1 MKKKLQNRKGFTLI
15 ELLVAI
21 VILAI
26 IVVLS
31 IPQISN
37 LIDSNSDR
45 IFDAYE
51 ETIRTS
57 GKLYTDAYNQDMF
70 GNNTSGCYDIEYS
83 AMEDKKL
90 IKDVNIHNATCNG
103 GSQKKTFVR
112 VYKSGDVY
120 KYKVSKT
127 RKRMRRSHN
136 AMEIPGMAKC
146 PSCGEMITPHR
157 VCPNCGTYKGKKVV
171 ETKDAE

>member
-45 IFDAYE
+45 KFETYE
-51 ETIRTS
+51 ETIKS
-57 GKLYTDAYNQDMF
+57 SAKLYTDAYNQDMF

-83 AMEDKKL
+83 AMEEKNL
-90 IKDVNIHNATCNG
+90 IKDVNIHNATCKG
-103 GSQKKTFVR
+103 GAQKKTFVR
-112 VYKSGDVY
+112 VYKSGDLY
-120 KYKVSKT
+120 RYKVSILCTDKNNVSTVLYSNLIEGDIAGDIEFCDGKT
-127 RKRMRRSHN
+127 
-136 AMEIPGMAKC
+136 PDF
-146 PSCGEMITPHR
+146 T
-157 VCPNCGTYKGKKVV
+157 
-171 ETKDAE
+171 